1 MCFFTNW
8 TCTIYPILHFET
20 LIHINIFPCDGFL
33 IDSCHSWLFLI
44 IIYIFD
50 IDTLLWPGTGVSTL
64 CMVRNSSL
72 SLFPFPYWKIVG
84 YNTHPKPGDMII
96 GTNLYPCDTSQC
108 ENQAKRQSSTHTAY
122 FDFNTDTDS
131 IRNHHIRSKDLSI
144 EKQLV
149 DWFFHLLFDYLIS
162 GRGPSTRVT
171 YIQLCDWDGSPF

>member
-1 MCFFTNW
+1 MV
-8 TCTIYPILHFET
+8 
-20 LIHINIFPCDGFL
+20 
-33 IDSCHSWLFLI
+33 SWLILVIHMTLFDFHLHI
-44 IIYIFD
+44 WHWHTPVTWYRGIYFMHG
-50 IDTLLWPGTGVSTL
+50 PKFF
-64 CMVRNSSL
+64 SL
-72 SLFPFPYWKIVG
+72 PFPYWKIVG